1 MRWCAWFFCFSLF
14 FLFFASLGFGD
25 GEEGM
30 RDVVGVDAKKGE

>member
-1 MRWCAWFFCFSLF
+1 MVCLVFL

>member
-1 MRWCAWFFCFSLF
+1 MLGFFVSLF
-14 FLFFASLGFGD
+14 FFLFSFLASLGFGD